1 VCGGWRVREQP
12 SRSFLVLVCGL
23 VGFWAGRRLQE
34 LDAVGVEVE
43 ETALEI
49 TCRVNNL
56 AC

>member
-1 VCGGWRVREQP
+1 VREQP

-49 TCRVNNL
+49 TCCVNNL